1 MRDHLAY
8 LKIVV
13 AKPLKDLLADISEVL
28 KTGIGKTSLFP
39 TLSNVVF
46 IDDIIEE
53 KLLVTS
59 AGSSSAQRVAS
70 PSSVYVVYRIFI
82 SSLDS
87 TEKSQ

>member
-8 LKIVV
+8 LKIVA
-13 AKPLKDLLADISEVL
+13 AKPLKELLADISEVL
-28 KTGIGKTSLFP
+28 KTGTGKTSLFP

-53 KLLVTS
+53 KLLVN
-59 AGSSSAQRVAS
+59 SSSSSQRVAS

-82 SSLDS
+82 ASLDS